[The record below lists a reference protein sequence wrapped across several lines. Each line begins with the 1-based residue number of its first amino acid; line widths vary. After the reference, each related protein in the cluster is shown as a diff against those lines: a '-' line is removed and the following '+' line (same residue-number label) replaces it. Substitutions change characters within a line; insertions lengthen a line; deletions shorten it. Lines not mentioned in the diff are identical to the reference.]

1 MNYGHFLSIANYYL
15 FDKNGDF
22 YNKKSTSSV
31 ITNEVLYF
39 FYSTEHHI
47 LYSIMTDK
55 KETFVTRKITLQPR
69 TGYKPFLKLR

>member
-1 MNYGHFLSIANYYL
+1 MNTKKVLS
-15 FDKNGDF
+15 D
-22 YNKKSTSSV
+22 
-31 ITNEVLYF
+31 TNIF